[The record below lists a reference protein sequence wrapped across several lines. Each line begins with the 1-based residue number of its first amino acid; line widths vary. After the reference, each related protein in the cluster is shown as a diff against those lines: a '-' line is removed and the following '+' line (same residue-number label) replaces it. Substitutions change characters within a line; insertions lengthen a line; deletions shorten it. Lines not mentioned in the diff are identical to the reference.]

1 MKSISF
7 SPLEKGYYNSLVK
20 DYITQTENT
29 KVLYNN
35 YFDKADLRKL
45 FLKENSQKKVV
56 IYWWSN

>member
-35 YFDKADLRKL
+35 YFDKAGFEKTISERK
-45 FLKENSQKKVV
+45 FSKESRNILV
-56 IYWWSN
+56 